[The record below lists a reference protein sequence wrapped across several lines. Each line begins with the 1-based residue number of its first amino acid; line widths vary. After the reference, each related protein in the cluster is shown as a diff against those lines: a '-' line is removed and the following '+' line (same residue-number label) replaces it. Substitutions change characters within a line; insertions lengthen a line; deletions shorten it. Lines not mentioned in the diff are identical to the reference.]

1 MLGLMTVK
9 RHREIV
15 AAQEAESRSRIAEKD
30 MINRSIRAELAT
42 LRATTQPRC
51 PKTGRMMKRNG

>member
-15 AAQEAESRSRIAEKD
+15 VAMEAEHRSRIAAKD
-30 MINRSIRAELAT
+30 MINRSLREESAT
-42 LRATTQPRC
+42 LRAQL
-51 PKTGRMMKRNG
+51 PKRGEGGKFVGRAG